1 MKIRFTKL
9 PTTDGTIKVSLDGGN
24 SFKDYNVADVHESG
38 IPLADSQDYE
48 KIQIQAPANILKNL
62 NVVSGVKV
70 DDGSGSS
77 SVDEQEIYTKSFDI
91 MGDYGNLYVHVNKI
105 FYSDREPD
113 LYIFYNGNY
122 YSFGYNNQP
131 LMRADISDYDVGGN
145 YIKLNDEIIHVG
157 NTFHISDGQ
166 LSDSSSV
173 DPEGLV
179 NILTYEKGVGGTA
192 SINGIEVNYV
202 TRSSNI
208 SDDGEDQSYYYW
220 DSPSISDLGYSYLYR
235 TDSGYKTQNEMEVE
249 LRDSLLSN
257 GPIDVYAKMEDE
269 QYYKLPIKLS

>member
-1 MKIRFTKL
+1 MKIKFTKL

-77 SVDEQEIYTKSFDI
+77 SVDEQEIYTTSFDI
-91 MGDYGNLYVHVNKI
+91 FESYGDLYVSSRQV
-105 FYSDREPD
+105 FYDSYPD
-113 LYIFYNGNY
+113 LYILYNGNHYNITNSNDYLMEPDISGAY
-122 YSFGYNNQP
+122 YS
-131 LMRADISDYDVGGN
+131 
-145 YIKLNDEIIHVG
+145 YIRLNGEIIHVG
-157 NTFHISDGQ
+157 REFHISNGQ
-166 LSDSSSV
+166 ISDSGV

-202 TRSSNI
+202 THSSNF
-208 SDDGEDQSYYYW
+208 SDDGEDRSYYYW
-220 DSPSISDLGYSYLYR
+220 DSPSISDLDYNYLYR
-235 TDSGYKTQNEMEVE
+235 TDNGYKMPNEMMTE

-257 GPIDVYAKMEDE
+257 GPIDVYAKMQDG
-269 QYYKLPIKLS
+269 QYYKLPVKLS

>member
-1 MKIRFTKL
+1 MKIKFTKL

-91 MGDYGNLYVHVNKI
+91 SESYGNLTVHVNQI
-105 FYSDREPD
+105 FCDYEPY

-122 YSFGYNNQP
+122 YRTDSYDDP
-131 LMRADISDYDVGGN
+131 LMIADFSNAYDDF
-145 YIKLNDEIIHVG
+145 IDLNNEIIHVRSM
-157 NTFHISDGQ
+157 FHISNGQ
-166 LSDSSSV
+166 IANTDE

-202 TRSSNI
+202 THSSNV
-208 SDDGEDQSYYYW
+208 SDDGEDRSEYQW
-220 DSPSISDLGYSYLYR
+220 DSPSISRLDYSYLYR
-235 TDSGYKTQNEMEVE
+235 TDNGYKTPMEMAEK
-249 LRDSLLSN
+249 LRGSLLSN
-257 GPIDVYAKMEDE
+257 GPIDVYAKLMDE